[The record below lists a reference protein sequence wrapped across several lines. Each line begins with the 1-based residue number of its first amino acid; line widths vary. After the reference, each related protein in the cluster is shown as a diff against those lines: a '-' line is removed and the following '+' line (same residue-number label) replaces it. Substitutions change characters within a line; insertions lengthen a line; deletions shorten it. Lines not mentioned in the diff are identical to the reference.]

1 MYKEEPGHM
10 RSEQN
15 EQPWIIAA
23 QQGDAQAL
31 EQLVE
36 HFRRPLFAFIL
47 NMMPPFGD
55 PEEIF
60 QEVWLRVLKNFHRY
74 RDKNFCGWLFRIAR
88 NCLIDRIRKEQRFLA
103 PADPEGNDPVASYP
117 DHRPDPGQ
125 AAGHAELGR
134 RIRDALGEL
143 SPEQR
148 EVFLMRSE
156 AGLSFREIARIQE
169 TSLNTA
175 LSRMHY
181 ALQKLRP
188 LLIED
193 YHAHA
198 MR

>member
-1 MYKEEPGHM
+1 M
-10 RSEQN
+10 QN
-15 EQPWIIAA
+15 EHPERQWILAFKR
-23 QQGDAQAL
+23 GDTNAL
-31 EQLVE
+31 EPLVE

-47 NMMPPFGD
+47 NMQQGHGD
-55 PEEIF
+55 AEEIF
-60 QEVWLRVLKNFHRY
+60 QEVWLRAIKNLHRY

-88 NCLIDRIRKEQRFLA
+88 NCFIDRVRKEQRFIS
-103 PADPEGNDPVASYP
+103 PANPDGNDPIASHP

-125 AAGHAELGR
+125 AAGHTDLGR
-134 RIRDALGEL
+134 RIREALGEL

-181 ALQKLRP
+181 AVQKLRP

-193 YHAHA
+193 YQAHA